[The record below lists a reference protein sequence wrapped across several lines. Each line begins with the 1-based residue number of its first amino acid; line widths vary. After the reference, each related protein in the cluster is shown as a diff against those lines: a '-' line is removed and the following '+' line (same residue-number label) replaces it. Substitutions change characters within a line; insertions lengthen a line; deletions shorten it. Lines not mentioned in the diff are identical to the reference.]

1 MDIKDLDGTYRVT
14 TISDYDG
21 PVPMQSDGQTVV
33 KDGMTS
39 RIDKARVKWT
49 TRITPVSET
58 EVLFESLADPS
69 DAAPD
74 FCLIK
79 PNGDLTRD
87 PVTYTTRLQ
96 VARKGD
102 KIKLSGQI
110 DHGKIKTILTMIKI

>member
-1 MDIKDLDGTYRVT
+1 MDIKELDGTYRVT

-49 TRITPVSET
+49 TKITPLSDT
-58 EVLFESLADPS
+58 EVLFESLADPT

-74 FCLIK
+74 FCLSL
-79 PNGDLTRD
+79 PNGNLTRD
-87 PVTYTTRLQ
+87 PVTYTTRLA
-96 VARKGD
+96 VSRKGD
-102 KIKLSGQI
+102 KIRLSGQI
-110 DHGKIKTILTMIKI
+110 EHGKIKTILTMTKI